1 MYRARSVA
9 RVARASSVMR
19 IIVLLPPAIRSMK
32 GPMSGVTIANG
43 AMVKRR
49 YRAIFGLAESGSRKK
64 SEPASAT
71 AIIASAAALERC
83 VIAILVNGLRGGFVS
98 LTLTVSGYVNLSK

>member
-19 IIVLLPPAIRSMK
+19 IIVLRPPAIRSMK

>member
-1 MYRARSVA
+1 MC
-9 RVARASSVMR
+9 
-19 IIVLLPPAIRSMK
+19 IRDS
-32 GPMSGVTIANG
+32 G